1 MELLA
6 YPEAYINSTTT
17 TKINKT
23 NKAILSPEILK
34 KYQKEILNNKD
45 GCIFKLTYYNPTFEC
60 TSEAYVSCIE
70 FSAPKDSC
78 FLPNTIFD
86 SLLMDLHQPA
96 VISLEIFSPPQATF
110 VKFEIMNTLLDMIP
124 DIKNALEKLLTSNYK
139 FIYKG
144 QTISFIDHQIKVIEL
159 EPFDICLI
167 NNTDIEVEFDV
178 MKKISKKHIDI
189 NQIIKGNT
197 LVNNFLENQEEEV
210 PVNNIDENIED
221 VSDVKQLS
229 PSELRLKRL
238 AYFSKK

>member
-78 FLPNTIFD
+78 FLP
-86 SLLMDLHQPA
+86 
-96 VISLEIFSPPQATF
+96 
-110 VKFEIMNTLLDMIP
+110 K
-124 DIKNALEKLLTSNYK
+124 YK
-139 FIYKG
+139 I
-144 QTISFIDHQIKVIEL
+144 
-159 EPFDICLI
+159 
-167 NNTDIEVEFDV
+167 
-178 MKKISKKHIDI
+178 
-189 NQIIKGNT
+189 
-197 LVNNFLENQEEEV
+197 
-210 PVNNIDENIED
+210 
-221 VSDVKQLS
+221 
-229 PSELRLKRL
+229 
-238 AYFSKK
+238 